1 MHKKLPKIYY
11 FINNFD
17 KNLINNL
24 NLNIAL
30 IYRNYNKKINL
41 NLLND
46 FKEFCKIKKRK
57 FFLSNNIKLA
67 LKLNLDGA
75 YIPSFNNDV
84 KHCNYSTKSDF
95 ILLGSAHNLK
105 ELRIKESQCVDVI
118 FLASLFNRK
127 RTYLGFNKFRNLSKF
142 TKLKVIALGGVEKN
156 NLKRIK
162 LLNVYGFAGISFF
175 NKKKSPW
182 NKFKGFLIL
191 YSNLYN

>member
-1 MHKKLPKIYY
+1 MHKKLPKIYC
-11 FINNFD
+11 FINSFD

-24 NLNIAL
+24 NSNIAL

-57 FFLSNNIKLA
+57 FFLSNNINLA

-75 YIPSFNNDV
+75 YIPSFNNDL
-84 KHCNYSTKSDF
+84 KHCNYINKVNF

-105 ELRIKESQCVDVI
+105 ELRIKERQCVDAI
-118 FLASLFNRK
+118 FLASLFNK
-127 RTYLGFNKFRNLSKF
+127 KKTYLGFNKFRNLSKL
-142 TKLKVIALGGVEKN
+142 TKLKVVALGGIKKS
-156 NLKRIK
+156 NLKKIN

-175 NKKKSPW
+175 NKKKPL
-182 NKFKGFLIL
+182 K
-191 YSNLYN
+191 

>member
-30 IYRNYNKKINL
+30 IYRNYNKKFNINL
-41 NLLND
+41 LTDL
-46 FKEFCKIKKRK
+46 KEFCKIKKRK

-75 YIPSFNNDV
+75 YIPSFNNDL
-84 KHCNYSTKSDF
+84 KHCNYKKKKDF

-105 ELRIKESQCVDVI
+105 QIREKERQAVDAI
-118 FLASLFNRK
+118 FLASLFNK
-127 RTYLGFNKFRNLSKF
+127 KKTYLGFNKFNNLSKL
-142 TKLKVIALGGVEKN
+142 TKVKIIALGGINKN
-156 NLKRIK
+156 NLKKIS
-162 LLNVYGFAGISFF
+162 LLKVFGYAGISFF
-175 NKKKSPW
+175 DQKKSP
-182 NKFKGFLIL
+182 
-191 YSNLYN
+191 